1 MKKLFTMVAIA
12 ICAMIFTP
20 SVANAAK
27 PVVMEPAAV
36 SQEAAQS
43 NTTIIIIETDDAIII
58 IIM

>member
-1 MKKLFTMVAIA
+1 MVAIA
-12 ICAMIFTP
+12 ICAMIFAP

-27 PVVMEPAAV
+27 PIVMEPAAV
-36 SQEAAQS
+36 SQVAAQS